1 MPSVSFVADT
11 QMYIEL
17 HASSAFSF
25 LDGASL
31 PEAMIDRAAA
41 LGYPALALLD
51 RDGVYGAPRFH
62 LAAKRAG
69 IKAIIGAE
77 LTIAGCT
84 LDPRASEPRT
94 ANHQQRLVSLPVLIQ
109 SREGYRNVCRLVT
122 AMKLRAAKG
131 EGALTFGD
139 LEGQVG
145 GLIALVGRTAINGP
159 RFGVGGLVDR
169 IVGTFGGT
177 QVYIEVQRH
186 LLREQEW
193 DNQVLLDLA
202 SAFHVPV
209 IATNGVR
216 FAEPSD
222 RPLFDVLTCIRHK
235 TTLDRA
241 GRRLT
246 CNAERYLKSP
256 DAMTRLFADCPQAL
270 ARTQELADRIDYTMA
285 DLGYRFPDYPVPRGE
300 TMGSFL
306 RKLTQAGARE
316 RYRPYDDRARRQIAR
331 ELDLIDRLDL
341 AGYFLIVWDIVNYCR
356 QHDILVQGRGSAAN
370 SAVCYSLGI
379 TAVDPIGME
388 LLFERFLSEERGE
401 WPDIDL
407 DLPSGD
413 RREQVIQHLYEKY
426 GQHGA
431 APAGPRIGMTAN
443 VITYRGRSAA
453 REVGKALSLEPAQVD
468 RLAKVMNHF
477 EFVDPQETLGR
488 HLREVGLDAHQATVQ
503 LFSHLWQRIQN
514 LPRHLGQHSGGMVLC
529 QGRLDDIVPLENASM
544 PGRVVIQWDK
554 DDCADMGLIKVDLL
568 GLGMMAVIQDALYL
582 VNTGSAVRG
591 SGFAVREDLEP
602 EDQRPAT
609 SELSEERTATRDP
622 RLFDHRPATSEPQP
636 SDPRPAT
643 RDPRRFE
650 PRPPTR
656 GVPNTG
662 VPNSGVP
669 TRDPRLCEP
678 WHLDMAH
685 LPPNDP
691 AVYKM
696 LQEADTVGI
705 FQVESRAQ
713 MATLPRLRPTCFYD
727 IVVEVAIIRPG
738 PIVGQMVHPYL
749 KRRQGTEAVTYPHP
763 SLEPILKRTLGV
775 PLFQEQLLR
784 MAMVAAGFSGGEAE
798 ELRRAF
804 GFKRSEHRMA
814 QIEGKLRA
822 GMDRQGITG
831 EAADEIIRAITSFAL
846 YGFPESHAAS
856 FALLVYASA
865 YLKAHYPA
873 AFYTAMLNN
882 QPMGFYHPATL
893 VKDAQR
899 HGVRFAPIDVQ
910 ESDWDCRVMPDGRVR
925 LGLRYVNGLRQSVGR
940 LIATAT
946 NRGSRFAGRGSHE
959 DRGSHQD
966 AVDHR
971 GAPFAGR
978 DSPMAATGTALE
990 PGAVCAAGRCP
1001 KCGGDDPSLLE
1012 DTQEGGRFCNICAHE
1027 WGGPRSNAAGSG
1039 EPSGERTATSDPR
1052 TAEIER
1058 RYESIEDLIA
1068 RTGIRRDELATLAEI
1083 GALNAFGHDR
1093 RSALWQIERAIRPSG
1108 ELFEGQERTREPRTA
1123 NGEPRTANGEPRTA
1137 NADSPLRPMSPSE
1150 RVLADYAGT
1159 SLTIGPHPLA
1169 LRRMELAMR
1178 GVLRAV
1184 DLPRGKHGRRVRVAG
1199 AVITRQRPGTAKGF
1213 VFLTLEDETGIA
1225 NIIVRPDLFSEQRA
1239 SIVGAPYLL
1248 VEGVLQIQEGVT
1260 SVKAERVRPL
1270 VGHGPEPQSH
1280 DFR

>member
-1 MPSVSFVADT
+1 
-11 QMYIEL
+11 MYIEL

-31 PEAMIDRAAA
+31 PEVLVDRAVA

-62 LAAKRAG
+62 IAAKRAG
-69 IKAIIGAE
+69 IKAIIGTE
-77 LTIAGCT
+77 LTVSTASREWSATSRSAESRG
-84 LDPRASEPRT
+84 RASRT
-94 ANHQQRLVSLPVLIQ
+94 APREERLFTLPVLIESQ
-109 SREGYRNVCRLVT
+109 GGYRNLCRLVT
-122 AMKLRAAKG
+122 TMKLRAAKG
-131 EGALTFGD
+131 EGALTFED
-139 LEGQVG
+139 LDGHTG
-145 GLIALVGRTAINGP
+145 GLVALAGRTAIDGA
-159 RFGVGGLVDR
+159 RYGIGGLVDR
-169 IVGTFGGT
+169 IVGTFGAS
-177 QVYIEVQRH
+177 QVYVELQRH

-193 DNQVLLDLA
+193 DNQVLRELA
-202 SAFHVPV
+202 TAFRLPV

-222 RPLFDVLTCIRHK
+222 RALYDVLTCIRHK
-235 TTLDRA
+235 TTLEHA

-256 DAMTRLFADCPQAL
+256 EAMARLFADDPRAL
-270 ARTQELADRIDYTMA
+270 AETGELAARLAYSMS
-285 DLGYRFPDYPVPRGE
+285 DLGYRFPEYRVPAGE

-306 RKLTQAGARE
+306 RKITQAGARE
-316 RYRPYDDRARRQIAR
+316 RYRPYDDRARRQIER
-331 ELDLIDRLDL
+331 ELDLIDKLEL

-413 RREQVIQHLYEKY
+413 RREQVIQHMYEKY
-426 GQHGA
+426 GTHGGA
-431 APAGPRIGMTAN
+431 TGPRIAMTAN

-453 REVGKALSLEPAQVD
+453 REVGKALSLQPEQID
-468 RLAKVMNHF
+468 RLAKVINHF
-477 EFVDPQETLGR
+477 EWVDPSETLER
-488 HLREVGLDAHQATVQ
+488 NLREVGIDVHNPMIQ
-503 LFSHLWQRIQN
+503 LFGQLWQRIQD
-514 LPRHLGQHSGGMVLC
+514 LPRHLGQHSGGMVISH
-529 QGRLDDIVPLENASM
+529 GRLDDIVPLENATM
-544 PGRVVIQWDK
+544 PDRVVVQWDK

-568 GLGMMAVIQDALYL
+568 GLGMMAVIQDALAL
-582 VNTGSAVRG
+582 VNRRLAGSGDR
-591 SGFAVREDLEP
+591 GFAVREALRAESNLEDIADDLVP
-602 EDQRPAT
+602 VG
-609 SELSEERTATRDP
+609 
-622 RLFDHRPATSEPQP
+622 
-636 SDPRPAT
+636 
-643 RDPRRFE
+643 FE
-650 PRPPTR
+650 PASTR
-656 GVPNTG
+656 
-662 VPNSGVP
+662 
-669 TRDPRLCEP
+669 TREPANPRTPEP
-678 WHLDMAH
+678 AEVDIAH

-713 MATLPRLRPTCFYD
+713 MATLPRLRPACFYD

-749 KRRQGTEAVTYPHP
+749 KRRQGAEPVVYPHP
-763 SLEPILKRTLGV
+763 SLQPILQRTLGV

-804 GFKRSEHRMA
+804 GFKRSEKRMA
-814 QIEGKLRA
+814 QVETKLRA
-822 GMDRQGITG
+822 GMERQGITG
-831 EAADEIIRAITSFAL
+831 EAAEEIIRSITSFAL

-873 AFYTAMLNN
+873 AFFTAMLNN

-910 ESDWDCRVMPDGRVR
+910 ISDWECRVEPDGRVR
-925 LGLRYVNGLRQSVGR
+925 LGLMYVNGLRSEIGR
-940 LIATAT
+940 LIATSGDRGIA
-946 NRGSRFAGRGSHE
+946 GSRFAGSSGTCSHNE
-959 DRGSHQD
+959 VEFD
-966 AVDHR
+966 ATV
-971 GAPFAGR
+971 A
-978 DSPMAATGTALE
+978 
-990 PGAVCAAGRCP
+990 RCP
-1001 KCGGDDPSLLE
+1001 KCGNDDQSMLE
-1012 DTQEGGRFCNICAHE
+1012 DTQESGRFCNICAYE
-1027 WGGPRSNAAGSG
+1027 WGNQRSNVAETSEAAGIRTREPANREPAG
-1039 EPSGERTATSDPR
+1039 EMRFS
-1052 TAEIER
+1052 
-1058 RYESIEDLIA
+1058 SIEDLIS
-1068 RTGIRRDELATLAEI
+1068 RTGLRRDELATLAEI
-1083 GALNAFGHDR
+1083 GAFNAFGHDR
-1093 RSALWQIERAIRPSG
+1093 RSALWQIERAARPAG
-1108 ELFEGQERTREPRTA
+1108 ELFKGQDVEDGVSVHGGAVT
-1123 NGEPRTANGEPRTA
+1123 
-1137 NADSPLRPMSPSE
+1137 SPLAPMTPSE
-1150 RVLADYAGT
+1150 RLMSDYSGS

-1169 LRRMELAMR
+1169 FRRMELAMR
-1178 GVLRAV
+1178 GVLRAI
-1184 DLPRGKHGRRVRVAG
+1184 DLPRGRHGRRVRVAG

-1225 NIIVRPDLFSEQRA
+1225 NIIVRPDLFGDQRPT
-1239 SIVGAPYLL
+1239 IVNAPYLM
-1248 VEGVLQIQEGVT
+1248 VEGILQIQEGVT
-1260 SVKAERVRPL
+1260 SVKAERL
-1270 VGHGPEPQSH
+1270 VSLGGEGPEPKSH